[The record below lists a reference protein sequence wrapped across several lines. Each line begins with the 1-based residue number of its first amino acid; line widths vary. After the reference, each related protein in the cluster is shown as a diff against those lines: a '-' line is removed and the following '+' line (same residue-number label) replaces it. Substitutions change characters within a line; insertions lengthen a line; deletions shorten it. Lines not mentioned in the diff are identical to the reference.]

1 MYALLNRLR
10 DCALENMTTND
21 GMHSYHAAALVG
33 KGNKVLA
40 YGVNTPRGYV
50 RGKPGFTFH
59 AEQRAILNFY
69 HTIPIRW
76 ARGDWRVDPKVAV

>member
-10 DCALENMTTND
+10 EVARENMALND

-40 YGVNTPRGYV
+40 YGVNSPRGTSEEKLAS
-50 RGKPGFTFH
+50 RSTLSN
-59 AEQRAILNFY
+59 ERS
-69 HTIPIRW
+69 
-76 ARGDWRVDPKVAV
+76 